1 MAAQAGMIAGRAD
14 CRVESPRLPN
24 TPYRISDAMTKPKRL
39 PPWHERF
46 QQEDGREWLIR
57 PARPED
63 TDPLCGAYTLFGPVE
78 VRRHLLRVDG
88 DELPADIAAR
98 LCQPDPRMEFVLVAA
113 EAQTPGDALVGAIA
127 RAAIIA
133 RSRDA
138 EYAIL
143 TSRFIEGQ
151 GVGRKLL
158 QRVVKWARTK
168 KLDYL
173 YGMVPESNNAMLQLA
188 QSFGFHHDPT
198 GSAPGLLRV
207 VLDLNE

>member
-1 MAAQAGMIAGRAD
+1 
-14 CRVESPRLPN
+14 
-24 TPYRISDAMTKPKRL
+24 MTKPKRL

-57 PARPED
+57 PVRPED
-63 TDPLCGAYTLFGPVE
+63 VGPLRGAYALLGPDE
-78 VRRHLLRVDG
+78 VRRRFLRLGDG
-88 DELPADIAAR
+88 ELTEQAAQQ
-98 LCQPDPRMEFVLVAA
+98 LCQPDPRSEFVLVAA
-113 EAQTPGDALVGAIA
+113 EDQAPGEALVGALA
-127 RAAIIA
+127 RAVVIP

-143 TSRFIEGQ
+143 ISRFIAGQ

-173 YGMVPESNNAMLQLA
+173 YGYVPESNKAMLQLA
-188 QSFGFHHDPT
+188 LSFGFRHDYA
-198 GSAPGLLRV
+198 GSSPGLLRV

>member
-1 MAAQAGMIAGRAD
+1 MRWNRDIERRCTGKPI
-14 CRVESPRLPN
+14 
-24 TPYRISDAMTKPKRL
+24 IMTKPKRL

-63 TDPLCGAYTLFGPVE
+63 AEPLRGAYALLGPEE
-78 VRRHLLRVDG
+78 VRRRFMHLG
-88 DELPADIAAR
+88 SGELSEAAAAR
-98 LCQPDPRMEFVLVAA
+98 LCQPDPRNEFVLVAA
-113 EAQTPGDALVGAIA
+113 EAQAPGDALVGAVA
-127 RAAIIA
+127 HAAIIP

-143 TSRFIEGQ
+143 ISRFIAGQ

-173 YGMVPESNNAMLQLA
+173 YGVVPESNSAMLQLA
-188 QSFGFHHDPT
+188 LSFGFRHDGA
-198 GSAPGLLRV
+198 GSTPGLLRV